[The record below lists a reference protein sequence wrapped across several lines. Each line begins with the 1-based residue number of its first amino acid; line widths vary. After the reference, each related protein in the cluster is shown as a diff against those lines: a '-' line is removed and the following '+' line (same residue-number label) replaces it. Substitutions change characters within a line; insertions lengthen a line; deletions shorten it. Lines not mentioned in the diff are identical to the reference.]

1 MKQGE
6 TMIQIHK
13 TKAEMLS
20 LITKWYDQ
28 VKDFDFIGYEDEDNF
43 NEMLQEQYSIDWDL
57 ALKVLPELNY
67 DKRPKKAALDYNRNS
82 NDPFDGYLIFKNF
95 FTLAGVQRN
104 NRQRIQLRDKWNN
117 EWFPGV
123 FELEEQIEQ
132 VQEVARAVFKLIPF
146 QYRYRSDELQTQH
159 FLEEA

>member
-1 MKQGE
+1 
-6 TMIQIHK
+6 MIQIHK

-28 VKDFDFIGYEDEDNF
+28 HKAFDFIGYEDEDNF

-57 ALKVLPELNY
+57 ALKVLPEQNF
-67 DKRPKKAALDYNRNS
+67 DKRPKKESLDYNRQYKKNYF
-82 NDPFDGYLIFKNF
+82 NGYRTFKNF
-95 FTLAGVQRN
+95 FTLAGTQRN

-123 FELEEQIEQ
+123 LELEEQIEQ
-132 VQEVARAVFKLIPF
+132 VQEVARAVFQLIPF
-146 QYRYRSDELQTQH
+146 QYRYRSDELQAQH
-159 FLEEA
+159 LLEEA